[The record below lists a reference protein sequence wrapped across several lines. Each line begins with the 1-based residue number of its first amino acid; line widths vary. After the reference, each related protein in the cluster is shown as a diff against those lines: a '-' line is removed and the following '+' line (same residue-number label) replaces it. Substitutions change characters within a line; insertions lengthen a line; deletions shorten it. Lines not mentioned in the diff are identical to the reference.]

1 MNPFRSL
8 LLGTTL
14 ALAAC
19 GSHPVD
25 EADFE
30 RALAQRLASQPEWAG
45 DATAWRATRIA
56 YARNGGELLWLGT
69 AHPTRAGEALAGVV
83 ATADEDALDPASYD
97 VRAPLALQP
106 AGVAWPFKRYEP
118 RAAADADV
126 RLTYA
131 AASYAHDLAYG
142 VVPRDALGKDW
153 VAASDARAAAS
164 VGRLV
169 QAAARGD
176 TGKLLHGAAPR
187 HAQYLRLRAALAN
200 LRAVAANGGWLP
212 VPAALHA
219 KKTGD
224 SDPALQALRARLVA
238 DGDLAADHAT
248 GTTLDEPLQEA
259 VRRVQRRYGL
269 VADGV
274 PGKSTLAALAVPAT
288 DRVREVELAMER
300 WRWLP
305 RKLGERHVLV
315 NIPTFELMARDH
327 GRTEVAMRVVTGKP
341 NTATPTFSDTM
352 ETVVFSPYW
361 HVPPSILANEVRP
374 KLRSD
379 PDYLARQNMELV
391 RNGETVDPWSVDP
404 DDPALAVRQRPGAG
418 NALGQVKFLFPN
430 RFDVYLHDTPAD
442 ALFARDARAFSH
454 GCVRLEQP
462 QALAEWLLG
471 SQAPWTTDS
480 IAAAM
485 QSGNERHVALAQKVP
500 VHIVYQTAWV
510 DDDGTLRFVPDVYA
524 RDEHQLALLDP
535 PGADVV
541 GNVAVAEVAP

>member
-1 MNPFRSL
+1 MNSIRSL

-19 GSHPVD
+19 GSRPVD

-30 RALAQRLASQPEWAG
+30 RALSQRLSSQPEWAS
-45 DATAWRATRIA
+45 DATVWRATRIA
-56 YARNGGELLWLGT
+56 YARNGGELLWLGN
-69 AHPTRAGEALAGVV
+69 AHPTRAGETLASVV
-83 ATADEDALDPASYD
+83 ASAADDALDPARYD

-106 AGVAWPFKRYEP
+106 AGVTWPFKRYEP

-153 VAASDARAAAS
+153 VAASDSRAAAS

-176 TGKLLHGAAPR
+176 TEKLLRGAAPR
-187 HAQYLRLRAALAN
+187 HAQYARLRAALAN
-200 LRAVAANGGWLP
+200 LRAVDLHGGWLP
-212 VPAALHA
+212 VPLELRVKPGKA
-219 KKTGD
+219 
-224 SDPALQALRARLVA
+224 DPAIEQLRARLVA
-238 DGDLAADHAT
+238 DGDLPAAAAS

-259 VRRVQRRYGL
+259 VKHVQRRYGL
-269 VADGV
+269 TADGV
-274 PGKSTLAALAVPAT
+274 PGKSTLAALNVAAS

-315 NIPTFELMARDH
+315 NIPTFELMGRDH
-327 GRTEVAMRVVTGKP
+327 GKTELSMRVVTGKP
-341 NTATPTFSDTM
+341 NTPTPTFSDTM

-379 PDYLARQNMELV
+379 PDYIARQNMELV
-391 RNGETVDPWSVDP
+391 RNGEAVDPYSVDP
-404 DDPALAVRQRPGAG
+404 DDPALRVRQRPGAG

-462 QALAEWLLG
+462 QALAEWMLG
-471 SQAPWTTDS
+471 AQAPWTTDS
-480 IAAAM
+480 IVAAM

-524 RDEHQLALLDP
+524 RDARQLALLDP
-535 PGADVV
+535 PT
-541 GNVAVAEVAP
+541 NEMTSNLAVAELAP